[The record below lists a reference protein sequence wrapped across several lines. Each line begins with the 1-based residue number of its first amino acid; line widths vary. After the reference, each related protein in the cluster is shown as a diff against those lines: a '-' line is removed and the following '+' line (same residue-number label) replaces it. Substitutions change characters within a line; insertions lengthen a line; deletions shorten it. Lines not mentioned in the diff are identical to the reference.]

1 MQKSPKTILPKV
13 LALAFMIAF
22 VAPFYAHSKLQKKM
36 TKTNPDRIC
45 ERSALQLKNCSL
57 DLDHYSVRLW
67 KQKMSVSDQVN
78 RELLELPLK
87 GEKVEWV
94 SGALRKLGSDYF
106 VEWVAWEE
114 PAATSQIQTKM
125 WYVYRL
131 NKQKPELVH
140 SQAIVK
146 RIRVENEK
154 PKSDQDLKF
163 GLRLEKKVPVWYSGK
178 ETGSL
183 K

>member
-1 MQKSPKTILPKV
+1 MQNSPKTILPKV
-13 LALAFMIAF
+13 LALAFLLSFI
-22 VAPFYAHSKLQKKM
+22 APFSAYSKTQKKP
-36 TKTNPDRIC
+36 TKANPDRVC
-45 ERSALQLKNCSL
+45 AHSALQLKNCNL
-57 DLDHYSVRLW
+57 DLDHYSIRLW
-67 KQKMSVSDQVN
+67 KQKLSVSDQVN
-78 RELLELPLK
+78 RELLDLPLK

-94 SGALRKLGSDYF
+94 SGALRKIGSDYF
-106 VEWVAWEE
+106 IEWVAWEE

-131 NKQKPELVH
+131 NKQKAELVH
-140 SQAIVK
+140 SQPIVK

-154 PKSDQDLKF
+154 PKSDKDLNF
-163 GLRLEKKVPVWYSGK
+163 GLRLEKKNPVWYSGK